1 MEKLKEIF
9 TNEFYSCIARIIDNP
24 TEIDV
29 DYNFYRMDELTN
41 ALREYV
47 SKVQTG
53 HNGEGRQ

>member
-1 MEKLKEIF
+1 MENLIEIF
-9 TNEFYSCIARIIDNP
+9 KNEFYSCIARIIDKP
-24 TEIDV
+24 TAIDV

-53 HNGEGRQ
+53 HNGEERQ